1 MNYSASL
8 EENTPAPYQL
18 KVMSELL
25 TQAHILGLDLE
36 ELIEFLAS
44 QVQAML
50 SCPPNYNFM
59 NEKKRVWI
67 LRGFYPRST
76 LFFKLTLCR
85 LGEDTN
91 TGGYFAKASPMRV
104 VFTNKRTKSRC
115 DDHVVFDGN
124 KLNNALTDRMEN
136 TFFGAQHEVE
146 SLLNKGVR
154 MPRCMSPKGMKLL
167 KYSKSR
173 KKKGDAKNS

>member
-1 MNYSASL
+1 MSSLASL
-8 EENTPAPYQL
+8 EDNTPAPYQL

-36 ELIEFLAS
+36 EMIEFLAS

-67 LRGFYPRST
+67 LRGFYPGSP
-76 LFFKLTLCR
+76 LFFKLTVCSLADM
-85 LGEDTN
+85 GGP
-91 TGGYFAKASPMRV
+91 GGYFAKASPMRV
-104 VFTNKRTKSRC
+104 VYTNKRTKTRS
-115 DDHVVFDGN
+115 DDHVSFNGN
-124 KLNNALTDRMEN
+124 TLNSALTDRMEN
-136 TFFGAQHEVE
+136 TFFGAQHEVK
-146 SLLNKGVR
+146 SLLSKGVK

-167 KYSKSR
+167 RCNIKKR
-173 KKKGDAKNS
+173 KNAKAK